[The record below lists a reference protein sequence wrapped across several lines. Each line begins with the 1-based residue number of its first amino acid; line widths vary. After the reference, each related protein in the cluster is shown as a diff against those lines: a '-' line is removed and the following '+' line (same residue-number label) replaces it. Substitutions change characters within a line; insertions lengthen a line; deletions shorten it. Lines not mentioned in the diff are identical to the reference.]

1 MFRRFVI
8 VACGMIVAGVLL
20 AAPAPPE
27 GPKVIRLAP
36 QAKVKEGGAFRYR
49 LLPDPRDRT
58 PGNAAPLWRLAG
70 DALREARHKIT
81 EEEFDFSKMSP
92 QKLPRKEVRIL
103 LGHYVATLHLAR
115 QAACRERCN
124 WELPPL
130 TIQAIQEY
138 LPLGMLQ
145 QWRFLASLLCIQY
158 RLQLAEG
165 RFDDAAETLQI
176 GFALS
181 HDLCSEGM
189 VVQNLVGIAIAA
201 IMLGQVEEWIQT
213 PDSPNLYWAL
223 SALPRPFC
231 DVRRSIEHE
240 LNTIHRSYPALR
252 RLRRETLTERQ
263 AEELAKGVFG
273 YLRKTA
279 DENDLKR
286 ARQHLLDLGRSEKEI
301 DAMPKNQVLLLWYL
315 DEYDRVRDDILKAL
329 ALPTWQA
336 RRIMEAAIE
345 DARAKESTILRLL
358 LPALDKTWMAQMRS
372 ERDFARIR
380 CAEAL
385 RLYAKSHEG
394 KSPAKWSDITEVPL
408 PLDPLTGK
416 GFDDFYQ
423 VKDGRGI
430 LEIPTPPPP
439 GMPASLGRRYELA
452 APRDR

>member
-1 MFRRFVI
+1 MPRRLLLIVI
-8 VACGMIVAGVLL
+8 GMIAAGVLL
-20 AAPAPPE
+20 AAPAPQD

-36 QAKVKEGGAFRYR
+36 QAKAKEGGAFRYR

-58 PGNAAPLWRLAG
+58 PGNAAPLWRLAS
-70 DALREARHKIT
+70 DALREAKHKMT
-81 EEEFDFSKMSP
+81 DEEFNYASTSP
-92 QKLPRKEVRIL
+92 QKLPRKDVSDL
-103 LGHYVATLHLAR
+103 LAHYKATFRLAR
-115 QAACRERCN
+115 QAACRERCD

-130 TIQAIQEY
+130 TMQAIQEH

-145 QWRFLASLLCIQY
+145 GYRFLASLLCIQY
-158 RLQLAEG
+158 RLQLVEK

-181 HDLCSEGM
+181 HDLCSEGT
-189 VVQNLVGIAIAA
+189 VLQNLVGIAISA

-213 PDSPNLYWAL
+213 PDSPNLYWVL

-231 DVRRSIEHE
+231 DARRSIEHE
-240 LNTIHRSYPALR
+240 LNTIYRSYPALR

-279 DENDLKR
+279 DEDALKR
-286 ARQHLLDLGRSEKEI
+286 ARQYLLDLGRSEKEI
-301 DAMPKNQVLLLWYL
+301 DAMPKNQVLLLWYVE
-315 DEYDRVRDDILKAL
+315 EYDRVRDDILKAL
-329 ALPTWQA
+329 TLPTWQA
-336 RRIMEAAIE
+336 RPLVETAIK
-345 DARAKESTILRLL
+345 DARTKESNILRLL
-358 LPALDKTWMAQMRS
+358 LPALEKTWMAHMRS

-380 CAEAL
+380 CAEAF
-385 RLYAKSHEG
+385 RLYAASHEG
-394 KSPAKWSDITEVPL
+394 KSPAKWSDIAEVPL

-430 LEIPTPPPP
+430 LEIPPPPPP
-439 GMPASLGRRYELA
+439 GMPALLGRRYELA
-452 APRDR
+452 APKER

>member
-8 VACGMIVAGVLL
+8 VACGMIAAGVLL

-36 QAKVKEGGAFRYR
+36 QAKVKEGGAFRYA

-70 DALREARHKIT
+70 DALREAKHKIT
-81 EEEFDFSKMSP
+81 EEEFDFSKTSP

-103 LGHYVATLHLAR
+103 LGHYAATLHLAR
-115 QAACRERCN
+115 QAACRERCD

-240 LNTIHRSYPALR
+240 LNTIYRSYPALR
-252 RLRRETLTERQ
+252 RLRRETLTERE
-263 AEELAKGVFG
+263 ADELAKGVFG

-279 DENDLKR
+279 DEDALKR
-286 ARQHLLDLGRSEKEI
+286 ARQYLLDLGRSEKEI
-301 DAMPKNQVLLLWYL
+301 DAMPKNQVLLLWYVE
-315 DEYDRVRDDILKAL
+315 EYDRVRDDILKAL
-329 ALPTWQA
+329 TLPTWQA
-336 RRIMEAAIE
+336 RSLMEAAIK
-345 DARAKESTILRLL
+345 DARAKESTILCLL
-358 LPALDKTWMAQMRS
+358 SPALDKTWMAQMRS

-380 CAEAL
+380 CAEAF
-385 RLYAKSHEG
+385 RLYAASHEG
-394 KSPAKWSDITEVPL
+394 KSPAKWSDIAEVPL

-430 LEIPTPPPP
+430 LEIPPHPSL